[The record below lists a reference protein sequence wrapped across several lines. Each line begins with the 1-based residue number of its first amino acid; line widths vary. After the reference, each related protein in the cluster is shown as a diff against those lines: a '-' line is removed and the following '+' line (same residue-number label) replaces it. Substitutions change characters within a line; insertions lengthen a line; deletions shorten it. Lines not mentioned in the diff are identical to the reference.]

1 MLQDINTKNKD
12 DESWGYFQDE
22 IEVILHRKNRYDLYQ
37 SFFRGGN
44 RFQKKL
50 SGYKI
55 NSLVGGSKVKQW
67 TQVIGMNYEDAIN
80 LIENTDKYLM
90 VQVLKVGAMST
101 MDYKANRVKLFVNK
115 KGIVERVSSG

>member
-1 MLQDINTKNKD
+1 MRELYGYVINI
-12 DESWGYFQDE
+12 S
-22 IEVILHRKNRYDLYQ
+22 
-37 SFFRGGN
+37 
-44 RFQKKL
+44 
-50 SGYKI
+50 
-55 NSLVGGSKVKQW
+55 SLIGGSKVKQW

-115 KGIVERVSSG
+115 KGIVERASSG